1 MKNLFLALLGLFVA
15 IVVGFGVGGRLTWKS
30 LQEPNMN
37 KAWWLLLAGVVVMA
51 ACIIS
56 AIMWGVFMLQPDYY

>member
-15 IVVGFGVGGRLTWKS
+15 IVVAFGVGGRLTWKG
-30 LQEPNMN
+30 LDEPNAN
-37 KAWWLLLAGVVVMA
+37 KAWWLLFAGVVVMA

-56 AIMWGVFMLQPDYY
+56 AIMWGVFVLQPDYY